1 MKKPYYSNGKLLLTG
16 EYLVLDGALSLAIPT
31 QFGQSLMVETIDE
44 RKLIWKSLDKKGNIW
59 FEDEFNILDNISR
72 PDSYRDIRNDN
83 DVSIRLL
90 QILNATKQLNPDFL
104 SIQNGFAVT
113 TKLDF
118 PQVWG
123 LGSSS
128 TLINNIAQWAEI
140 DAYQLLKQTFGGSGY
155 DIACAQHN
163 VPITF
168 QLKNEF
174 TDEILKQVQ
183 NDNKGGKIFRSAQND
198 TVREIRKVNFTP
210 IFKDHLFFVH
220 LNKKQNSRD
229 GIAHY
234 NANKNNSV
242 LAISEISDI
251 TSKMIKC
258 FNLTD
263 FETLITSHE
272 NIISKII
279 KQKPVKELLFNDYN
293 GAIKS
298 LGAWGGDFVLVTG
311 NVEMMDYFSNK
322 GNHTIISYSE
332 MILNK

>member
-1 MKKPYYSNGKLLLTG
+1 MKKTYYSNGKLLLTG
-16 EYLVLDGALSLAIPT
+16 EYLVLDGALSLAVPT
-31 QFGQSLMVETIDE
+31 QFGQSLTVETIDE
-44 RKLIWKSLDKKGNIW
+44 RKLIWKSLDKKRNIW
-59 FEDEFNILDNISR
+59 FEDEFNILDKISL

-90 QILNATKQLNPDFL
+90 QILNATKQLNPGFL
-104 SIQNGFAVT
+104 STQNGFSVT

-118 PQVWG
+118 PQFWG

-140 DAYQLLKQTFGGSGY
+140 DSYQLLKQTFGGSGY

-174 TDEILKQVQ
+174 ADEILKQSR
-183 NDNKGGKIFRSAQND
+183 KLSGQND
-198 TVREIRKVNFTP
+198 TVREILKVDFTP

-229 GIAHY
+229 GIKHY

-251 TSKMIKC
+251 TSKIIKC
-258 FNLTD
+258 ANLTH

-293 GAIKS
+293 ESIKS
-298 LGAWGGDFVLVTG
+298 LCAWGGDFVLVTG
-311 NVEMMDYFSNK
+311 NKDSISYFRNK
-322 GNHTIISYSE
+322 GYHTIIPYSE
-332 MILNK
+332 MVLK

>member
-1 MKKPYYSNGKLLLTG
+1 MKKTYYSNGKLLLTG
-16 EYLVLDGALSLAIPT
+16 EYLVLDGALSLAVPT
-31 QFGQSLMVETIDE
+31 QFGQSLTVETIDE
-44 RKLIWKSLDKKGNIW
+44 RKLIWKSLDKKRNIW
-59 FEDEFNILDNISR
+59 FEDEFNILDKISL

-90 QILNATKQLNPDFL
+90 QILNATKQLNPGFL
-104 SIQNGFAVT
+104 STQNGFAVT

-118 PQVWG
+118 PQFWG

-128 TLINNIAQWAEI
+128 TLINNIAQWEEI
-140 DAYQLLKQTFGGSGY
+140 DPYQLLKQTFGGSGY

-174 TDEILKQVQ
+174 TDEILKQSR
-183 NDNKGGKIFRSAQND
+183 KLSGQND
-198 TVREIRKVNFTP
+198 TVREILKVDFTP

-229 GIAHY
+229 GIKHY

-258 FNLTD
+258 ANLTH

-311 NVEMMDYFSNK
+311 NKDSISYFRNK
-322 GNHTIISYSE
+322 GYHTIIPYSE
-332 MILNK
+332 MVLK

>member
-1 MKKPYYSNGKLLLTG
+1 LVKKYYCNGKLLLTG
-16 EYLVLDGALSLAIPT
+16 EYIVLDGALSLAVPT
-31 QFGQSLMVETIDE
+31 QFGQSLTVETIDE
-44 RKLIWKSLDKKGNIW
+44 RKLIWKSLDEKGNIW
-59 FEDEFNILDNISR
+59 FEDVFLFDEIASVSSKPR
-72 PDSYRDIRNDN
+72 N

-118 PQVWG
+118 PQFWG

-140 DAYQLLKQTFGGSGY
+140 DPYKLLKQTFGGSGY

-183 NDNKGGKIFRSAQND
+183 NDNKGGKIFRSTQND
-198 TVREIRKVNFTP
+198 TVREILKVDFTP

-229 GIAHY
+229 GIKHY

-242 LAISEISDI
+242 LAISEINDI

-258 FNLTD
+258 VNLTD

-279 KQKPVKELLFNDYN
+279 KQKPVKELLFNDYK

-311 NVEMMDYFSNK
+311 NKNSVSYFRNK
-322 GNHTIISYSE
+322 GYHTIIPYSE
-332 MILNK
+332 MVLK

>member
-1 MKKPYYSNGKLLLTG
+1 MKKTYYSNGKLLLTG
-16 EYLVLDGALSLAIPT
+16 EYLVLDGALSLAVPT
-31 QFGQSLMVETIDE
+31 QFGQSLTVETIDE
-44 RKLIWKSLDKKGNIW
+44 RKLIWKSLDIKGNIW
-59 FEDEFNILDNISR
+59 FEDEFNILDKISR

-118 PQVWG
+118 PQFWG

-163 VPITF
+163 VSITF

-174 TDEILKQVQ
+174 TDEILKQV
-183 NDNKGGKIFRSAQND
+183 QND

-220 LNKKQNSRD
+220 LNKKQNSGD
-229 GIAHY
+229 GIKHY

-242 LAISEISDI
+242 LAISEINDI
-251 TSKMIKC
+251 TSKMINC
-258 FNLTD
+258 VNLTD

-279 KQKPVKELLFNDYN
+279 KQKPVKELLFNDYK

-311 NVEMMDYFSNK
+311 NKDSVSYFRNK
-322 GNHTIISYSE
+322 GYHTIIPYSE
-332 MILNK
+332 MVLK